1 MSVINLRSKVS
12 KQLIDLAVASGEA
25 GEPRVQEV
33 VDEAAMLNGSVIDA
47 FLDHELVNEEE
58 FFEGLATLLG
68 SEFVGSDVVVEA
80 DQETQGACSAALA
93 IQYQVVPLSL
103 VDGELTLVCYDP
115 YRIDARQVLSRL
127 LDFPIRWVLGTRRFI
142 RSNLGSL
149 YGIGADTFEK
159 ILADREGID
168 EAMIESDEA
177 SVLDDESDDAS
188 VLRFVN
194 QIIKEALSH
203 KATDIHIEPQAD
215 ALRIRYRVDGKLLDV
230 PVPGKINS
238 LQSSVIARLK
248 IMSRLDVAER
258 RLPQDGRIHL
268 KSGGD
273 SIDVRVATVPS
284 VEGETVSLRLLNQ
297 QRFNLYGLEMEDA
310 VLKSMEEV
318 LSASH
323 GVILATGPTGSGKS
337 TSLYCFLDHLNSPET
352 RTVTIEDPV
361 ENKLPGIVQIAVKP
375 EVGLT
380 FAKGLRSILRA
391 DPDNVMIGE
400 IRDTETAE
408 IAIRASLTGH
418 LVFST
423 LHTNTAVG
431 GVSRLVDMGIEPF
444 LLSASVRAFMAQRL
458 VRRLCPHC
466 AKPADDWSPQRAM
479 EIGVP
484 ESIASLP
491 GDVKV
496 AVGCSECRHTGY
508 RGRIAIYEVF
518 KVSEDIQNMIAQE
531 ADEPELLAQAVK
543 EGFEPMR
550 DYGWRKVLKGVTT
563 VEEVLSATHRGE
575 AMNQSS

>member
-1 MSVINLRSKVS
+1 MSTIQSRPRISRQLVELAMAAGDTAEAKLSEVAEEALSLNVS
-12 KQLIDLAVASGEA
+12 
-25 GEPRVQEV
+25 
-33 VDEAAMLNGSVIDA
+33 MIDA
-47 FLDHELVNEEE
+47 FLDQELVNEEV
-58 FFEGLATLLG
+58 FFGLLADKFA
-68 SEFVGSDVVVEA
+68 SELIGSDVVLDPDA
-80 DQETQGACSAALA
+80 KAQEACSAALA

-103 VDGELTLVCYDP
+103 KDGVLSLASYDP
-115 YRIDARQVLSRL
+115 YRIDARQVLSRAL
-127 LDFPIRWVLGTRRFI
+127 PYALEWKLATRRFT
-142 RSNLGSL
+142 RSSLGAI

-159 ILADREGID
+159 ILAGRDSD
-168 EAMIESDEA
+168 DDAVLESDEA
-177 SVLDDESDDAS
+177 SELDDESEDAS

-203 KATDIHIEPQAD
+203 KATDIHIEPQAEE
-215 ALRIRYRVDGKLLDV
+215 LRIRYRVDGKLLDV
-230 PVPGKINS
+230 PVPSKINA
-238 LQSSVIARLK
+238 LQSSVVARLK

-297 QRFNLYGLEMEDA
+297 QRFDLYGLELEEKVQQSIED
-310 VLKSMEEV
+310 V

-337 TSLYCFLDHLNSPET
+337 TSLYCFLDYLNSPET

-431 GVSRLVDMGIEPF
+431 GVSRLMDMGVEPF

-466 AKPADDWSPQRAM
+466 AEPASDWSSERARAL
-479 EIGVP
+479 GVP
-484 ESIASLP
+484 EGIVRLP
-491 GDVKV
+491 HEVKV
-496 AVGCSECRHTGY
+496 PVGCSECRHTGY
-508 RGRIAIYEVF
+508 RGRIAIYEIF
-518 KVSEDIQNMIAQE
+518 KISEPIQNLIAKE
-531 ADEPELLAQAVK
+531 ADENELIAQAVR

-550 DYGWRKVLKGVTT
+550 DYGWRKVLKGVTS
-563 VEEVLSATHRGE
+563 VEEVLSATHKGE
-575 AMNQSS
+575 AIS